1 MIKPLLLIFLGF
13 VSLNAYSQNCGGE
26 FQPETGTC
34 RIIGPDGKVVMYNS
48 SPPQSESYPAQK
60 KIIQTTIVHK
70 ASKYGAIA
78 HNAKTGVAG
87 GAINMNTLTDAK
99 VEAIKRC
106 ENGGQNAPCKVVAW
120 VKNGCLAAAKGKFE
134 KSGKLFKATAEQSG
148 QVEQIV
154 IDQCITSGASGC
166 RIYAPEACSIPD
178 GMYD

>member
-48 SPPQSESYPAQK
+48 SPPQSESSPAQK

-70 ASKYGAIA
+70 ASKYGALA
-78 HNAKTGVAG
+78 LNKRTGYTGGAVNMASKDEAKREALRSCEQAG
-87 GAINMNTLTDAK
+87 GTCQVIVWA
-99 VEAIKRC
+99 
-106 ENGGQNAPCKVVAW
+106 
-120 VKNGCLAAAKGKFE
+120 KNGCIAAVQGRKGNKWI
-134 KSGKLFKATAEQSG
+134 LFKNVAENPSTAEQSALNRCTSSGLAECRVLG
-148 QVEQIV
+148 QA
-154 IDQCITSGASGC
+154 G
-166 RIYAPEACSIPD
+166 CSIPD